1 MIDGVV
7 VQSKMCIQGIGKL
20 CTQQQP
26 PHPFKQ
32 VYNLAE
38 YAEMREGAQQ
48 SSTQPEE
55 EDHEFEIGWA
65 DVTPANQSFGGSR
78 KLPVVNQM
86 KRQLWRVFR

>member
-1 MIDGVV
+1 MVEPNGKPLGD
-7 VQSKMCIQGIGKL
+7 VQLRNEQ
-20 CTQQQP
+20 
-26 PHPFKQ
+26 Q

-65 DVTPANQSFGGSR
+65 DVTDAGQPIVWWITEITRG
-78 KLPVVNQM
+78 
-86 KRQLWRVFR
+86 